1 MTRTEYVFGRLT
13 AIYGDEFSRK
23 FRPVGQTAA
32 QIEAH
37 VKAMNSEWARALQGV
52 GSDAIA
58 GALDVL
64 AEGRSG
70 TGKCPNLPELMKM
83 IRDWRPSGQ
92 AQAFLLANEGP
103 KVSPE
108 QRRENLRRLNAMMS
122 SLSAAKSLTERGADE
137 ARFNDQGEGDGGVA
151 A

>member
-32 QIEAH
+32 QIETH
-37 VKAMNSEWARALQGV
+37 VRAMTGEWDRALRGF

-58 GALDVL
+58 GALDAL

-70 TGKCPNLPELMKM
+70 TGKCPNLPELVRM
-83 IRDWRPSGQ
+83 IRDWRPVGQ
-92 AQAFLLANEGP
+92 AQSLLLANEGP
-103 KVSPE
+103 KITPE
-108 QRRENLRRLNAMMS
+108 QRRENLRRLKELMATFASAKTS
-122 SLSAAKSLTERGADE
+122 SISGAAGPG
-137 ARFNDQGEGDGGVA
+137 FNDQDESDSGVA

>member
-37 VKAMNSEWARALQGV
+37 VRAMNSEWDRALRGF

-58 GALDVL
+58 GALDSL
-64 AEGRSG
+64 AEGRAG
-70 TGKCPNLPELMKM
+70 TGRCPNLAELVRL
-83 IRDWRPSGQ
+83 IRDWRPVGQ
-92 AQAFLLANEGP
+92 AQALLLANEGP
-103 KVSPE
+103 KITPE
-108 QRRENLRRLNAMMS
+108 QRRKNLQRLNELMAT
-122 SLSAAKSLTERGADE
+122 LSAAKTSPVSGATGSG
-137 ARFNDQGEGDGGVA
+137 FNDQGESDSGVA